1 MDIFH
6 TANTGDRSW
15 PGTRLTIERRIRR
28 RSELTESIILD
39 SEPTIYSLQEVEERG
54 REGGVDIQVAISTR
68 SVGRLLLSIELCIKK
83 SPRCTLNA
91 N

>member
-54 REGGVDIQVAISTR
+54 RGRYSGGDQHSIGW
-68 SVGRLLLSIELCIKK
+68 SVVVV
-83 SPRCTLNA
+83 N
-91 N
+91 